1 MTSSHYY
8 VGEITGSQQ
17 PFSDKDGHL
26 HCRSMEEK
34 YDYSNFPECNHAQE
48 SHTCQYLLFLA
59 MFTVCRDPAVV
70 MDPEILLPWQRET
83 TSHLCISI
91 EVSYCQ
97 WPLIKMV
104 TFLSVKNKL

>member
-1 MTSSHYY
+1 MLAKLLDLNNLFLTKMAIYIVDRWKKSMTTLIFQSAIMHRK
-8 VGEITGSQQ
+8 VIHVNI
-17 PFSDKDGHL
+17 F
-26 HCRSMEEK
+26 
-34 YDYSNFPECNHAQE
+34 
-48 SHTCQYLLFLA
+48 LFLA

-104 TFLSVKNKL
+104 TFFVS